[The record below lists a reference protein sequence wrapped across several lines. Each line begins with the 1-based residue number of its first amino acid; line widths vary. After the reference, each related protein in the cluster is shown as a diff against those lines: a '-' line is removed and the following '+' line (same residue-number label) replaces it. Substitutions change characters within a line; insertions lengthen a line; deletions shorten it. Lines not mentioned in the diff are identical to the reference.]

1 MKQKEELLKNSEK
14 ATTNKTYN
22 VYRKRWVE
30 LFVGEMT
37 KETFTDE
44 NVSLFL
50 SSIWDSTHSKPQ
62 VKGARSMLHSML
74 IQNSLETLETQHLYP
89 KTFLIWKA
97 LKNDPLWI
105 GYEKKQAVVF
115 LPGKQ
120 YELVSK
126 LGGWQEAEG
135 ENLLNL
141 VVFYLLCRLRFSDA
155 MMLTASRANMFG
167 FWKWM
172 EGRKSSLIGQRSAR
186 RTTR

>member
-1 MKQKEELLKNSEK
+1 VGALPKNISHLEGPEE
-14 ATTNKTYN
+14 
-22 VYRKRWVE
+22 R
-30 LFVGEMT
+30 
-37 KETFTDE
+37 
-44 NVSLFL
+44 
-50 SSIWDSTHSKPQ
+50 
-62 VKGARSMLHSML
+62 
-74 IQNSLETLETQHLYP
+74 
-89 KTFLIWKA
+89 
-97 LKNDPLWI
+97 PLWI